1 MAGTHANMPN
11 RPTFDGVS
19 AARRRNMQANRSKNT
34 SPEMVVRR
42 LLHAMGYR
50 YRIHWNLPGKPDIS
64 FPARRKA
71 IEIRGCFWH
80 GHGCQKIGQLP
91 RSRTDYWSPK
101 IMATQ
106 QRDKRN
112 GAALKALGWEVIEVW
127 ECRVRAVPGDVADDL
142 ARFLGPI
149 RASGRTGQDAMPG
162 GPRPREPG
170 RPSAA
175 GPATGSRVDFGCS
188 LDRLEA

>member
-1 MAGTHANMPN
+1 MENAIH
-11 RPTFDGVS
+11 RS
-19 AARRRNMQANRSKNT
+19 AIMRAVKAKDTGPEKIVRS
-34 SPEMVVRR
+34 MVHR
-42 LLHAMGYR
+42 LGFRFRLHR
-50 YRIHWNLPGKPDIS
+50 KDLPGKPDIV
-64 FPARRKA
+64 FPRLKKV
-71 IEIRGCFWH
+71 IFVNGCFWH

-127 ECRVRAVPGDVADDL
+127 ECRVRAVPGDVADEL
-142 ARFLGPI
+142 VRFLGPI
-149 RASGRTGQDAMPG
+149 RASDRTGQDAMPG